1 MNSMRGALPA
11 LFLAASLP
19 LVAWEA
25 PSPSELAAVLGD
37 EVRAAVLEAGLP
49 LPPTREEAQAAAG
62 WRYGLE
68 RDAIKRAMVYRTS
81 RIKAERNRITPENNK
96 VTASL
101 ARHCGA
107 PELFCQYLKWQ
118 VDDTLSRRQQYA
130 LNQALQNLLQET
142 YGIDALQ
149 IRLVSES
156 LNLAPSDHLLYMLQM
171 PVGGM
176 YDMVSLSPLPA
187 GQLLA
192 DIQMMT
198 DVLRRANEVLLTV
211 RDRASA
217 EAAALALQQLLPL
230 WNTTQQARMLMQQ
243 GKTSPTPAEKLALKL
258 LDTSTVRIVKTRKEL
273 QAARWYEST
282 CLQTVDE
289 LLR

>member
-1 MNSMRGALPA
+1 M
-11 LFLAASLP
+11 
-19 LVAWEA
+19 
-25 PSPSELAAVLGD
+25 
-37 EVRAAVLEAGLP
+37 
-49 LPPTREEAQAAAG
+49 PTIFSA
-62 WRYGLE
+62 
-68 RDAIKRAMVYRTS
+68 
-81 RIKAERNRITPENNK
+81 
-96 VTASL
+96 
-101 ARHCGA
+101 
-107 PELFCQYLKWQ
+107 
-118 VDDTLSRRQQYA
+118 
-130 LNQALQNLLQET
+130 
-142 YGIDALQ
+142 
-149 IRLVSES
+149 
-156 LNLAPSDHLLYMLQM
+156 
-171 PVGGM
+171 
-176 YDMVSLSPLPA
+176 VSLSPLPA

-243 GKTSPTPAEKLALKL
+243 GKISPTPAEKLALKL

>member
-192 DIQMMT
+192 DIQMMA

>member
-1 MNSMRGALPA
+1 MRGVLPA

-130 LNQALQNLLQET
+130 LNQAIQNLLQET

>member
-1 MNSMRGALPA
+1 MRGVLPA
-11 LFLAASLP
+11 LFLATSLP
-19 LVAWEA
+19 LVAWEM
-25 PSPSELAAVLGD
+25 PSRSELAAVLGD

-230 WNTTQQARMLMQQ
+230 WNTTQQARMLMQH

>member
-1 MNSMRGALPA
+1 MRGVLPA

-37 EVRAAVLEAGLP
+37 EVRAAVLETGLP

>member
-1 MNSMRGALPA
+1 MRGVLPA
-11 LFLAASLP
+11 LFLATSLP
-19 LVAWEA
+19 LVAWEM
-25 PSPSELAAVLGD
+25 PSRSELAAVLGD

-198 DVLRRANEVLLTV
+198 DVLRCANEVLLTV

>member
-1 MNSMRGALPA
+1 MRGVLPA
-11 LFLAASLP
+11 LFLATSLP
-19 LVAWEA
+19 LVAWEM
-25 PSPSELAAVLGD
+25 PSRSELAAVLGD

>member
-11 LFLAASLP
+11 LFLATSLP
-19 LVAWEA
+19 LVAWEM
-25 PSPSELAAVLGD
+25 PSRSELAAVLGD
-37 EVRAAVLEAGLP
+37 EIRAAVLEAGLP

-187 GQLLA
+187 DQLLA

>member
-1 MNSMRGALPA
+1 MRGLLPA
-11 LFLAASLP
+11 LILAASLP
-19 LVAWEA
+19 LAAWEA

-156 LNLAPSDHLLYMLQM
+156 LNLAPADHMLYMLQM

-176 YDMVSLSPLPA
+176 YDMVSEGPLPD
-187 GQLLA
+187 GRLLA
-192 DIQMMT
+192 DLQTMM

-243 GKTSPTPAEKLALKL
+243 GKISPTPAEKLALKL
-258 LDTSTVRIVKTRKEL
+258 LDTSTVCIVKTRKEL

>member
-1 MNSMRGALPA
+1 MNSMRGVLPA

-19 LVAWEA
+19 LVAWEM
-25 PSPSELAAVLGD
+25 PSRSELAAVLGD

-211 RDRASA
+211 HDRASA

>member
-1 MNSMRGALPA
+1 MRGVLPA
-11 LFLAASLP
+11 LFLATSLP
-19 LVAWEA
+19 LVAWEMA
-25 PSPSELAAVLGD
+25 SRSELAAVLGD

-176 YDMVSLSPLPA
+176 YDMVSLSPLPS

-243 GKTSPTPAEKLALKL
+243 GKISPTPAEKLALKL

>member
-1 MNSMRGALPA
+1 MSGVLPA
-11 LFLAASLP
+11 LFLATSLP
-19 LVAWEA
+19 LVAWEM
-25 PSPSELAAVLGD
+25 PSRSELAAVLGD

-68 RDAIKRAMVYRTS
+68 RDALKRATVYHTS
-81 RIKAERNRITPENNK
+81 RTKSERNRITPENNK
-96 VTASL
+96 VTATL

-118 VDDTLSRRQQYA
+118 ADDTLSRRQQYA
-130 LNQALQNLLQET
+130 LNQALNLLLQET
-142 YGIDALQ
+142 YGIDTLQ

-156 LNLAPSDHLLYMLQM
+156 LNLIPADHLLYMLQM
-171 PVGGM
+171 PMGGM
-176 YDMVSLSPLPA
+176 YEMVPRQQLPT

-192 DIQMMT
+192 DVQTMA
-198 DVLRRANEVLLTV
+198 DVLRCANEILLTV
-211 RDRASA
+211 RDRATA
-217 EAAALALQQLLPL
+217 EAAAVAMQQFLPL
-230 WNTTQQARMLMQQ
+230 WNTTHQARLLMQQ
-243 GKTSPTPAEKLALKL
+243 GEIRFTSAEKLALQL
-258 LDTSTVRIVKTRKEL
+258 LESATARIVETRKVL
-273 QAARWYEST
+273 HAAHWYESS

>member
-176 YDMVSLSPLPA
+176 YDMVSQASLPA
-187 GQLLA
+187 GRLLA
-192 DIQMMT
+192 DVQTMA

-211 RDRASA
+211 HDRASA
-217 EAAALALQQLLPL
+217 EAAALVLQQLLPL

-243 GKTSPTPAEKLALKL
+243 GKISPTPAEKLALQL
-258 LDTSTVRIVKTRKEL
+258 LETTTARVIETRKRL
-273 QAARWYEST
+273 HAARWYEST
-282 CLQTVDE
+282 CLQAVDE

>member
-1 MNSMRGALPA
+1 MRGVLPA
-11 LFLAASLP
+11 LFLATSLP
-19 LVAWEA
+19 LVAWEM
-25 PSPSELAAVLGD
+25 PSRSELVAVLGD

>member
-1 MNSMRGALPA
+1 MDSMRGALPA

-25 PSPSELAAVLGD
+25 PSHSELAAVLGN
-37 EVRAAVLEAGLP
+37 EALAAVLDAGLP
-49 LPPTREEAQAAAG
+49 LPPTREEARAAAG
-62 WRYGLE
+62 WRYWLE
-68 RDAIKRAMVYRTS
+68 RDALKRAMVYRTS
-81 RIKAERNRITPENNK
+81 RSKAERNRITPENNK

-107 PELFCQYLKWQ
+107 PELFCRYLKLQ
-118 VDDTLSRRQQYA
+118 ADDTLSRRQQYA
-130 LNQALQNLLQET
+130 LTQALNYLLQET
-142 YGIDALQ
+142 YGVDTLQ

-156 LNLAPSDHLLYMLQM
+156 LDLVPADHMLYMLQM

-176 YDMVSLSPLPA
+176 YDMVSEGPLPD
-187 GQLLA
+187 GRLLA
-192 DIQMMT
+192 DLQTMM

-211 RDRASA
+211 HDRASA
-217 EAAALALQQLLPL
+217 EAAALALQQFLPL
-230 WNTTQQARMLMQQ
+230 WNTTQQTRLQMQQ
-243 GKTSPTPAEKLALKL
+243 GGIRFTPAEKLALQL
-258 LDTSTVRIVKTRKEL
+258 LDASTARIIGTRKGL

>member
-1 MNSMRGALPA
+1 MRGVLPA
-11 LFLAASLP
+11 LFLATSLP
-19 LVAWEA
+19 LVAWEM
-25 PSPSELAAVLGD
+25 PSRSELAAVLGD

-217 EAAALALQQLLPL
+217 EAAALALQQFLPL